1 MNAVDLLERQHAEIK
16 SAFRR
21 AALPGVAGK
30 RGFRD
35 LVRLL
40 AVHEASEEAHVHPT
54 ARRLLRSGKVVTAA
68 RRGEEKRAKT
78 LLAELWRM
86 GGPDAR
92 GYRRKLMALRRAV
105 LAHAAAEER
114 EEFRALRE
122 GAGKLRLWLL
132 GQEIKLTQAV
142 APTRPHARVNNEM
155 ANKLAA
161 PLFGPLD
168 RTRDLGRR
176 LVFRR

>member
-21 AALPGVAGK
+21 AALPGMAGK
-30 RGFRD
+30 HGFRE
-35 LVRLL
+35 LARLL
-40 AVHEASEEAHVHPT
+40 AIHEAAEEAHVHPK
-54 ARRLLRSGKVVTAA
+54 ARHVLRSGKVITAA

-86 GGPDAR
+86 GGPDGR

-105 LAHAAAEER
+105 LTHAAAEER

-122 GAGKLRLWLL
+122 RASKPRLWLL
-132 GQEIKLTQAV
+132 GLEIKLTQAV
-142 APTRPHARVNNEM
+142 APTRPHAWVNNQM

-176 LVFRR
+176 LLGRS